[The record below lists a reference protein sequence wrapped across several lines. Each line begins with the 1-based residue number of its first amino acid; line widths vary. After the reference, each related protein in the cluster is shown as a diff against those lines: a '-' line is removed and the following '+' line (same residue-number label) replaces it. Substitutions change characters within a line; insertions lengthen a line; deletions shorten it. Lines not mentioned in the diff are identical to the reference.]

1 MDGEDGRRS
10 RICLPPP
17 HPFPVSRSGR
27 TFTAVTYNSILSPDI
42 LVVRFSSI
50 GDVLLTTPLLRALR
64 TKWPGARVTVLTKRA
79 YLPLVSDN
87 PNVTEAFGL
96 TPQDTVRSAAALIR
110 QVRYSHIL
118 DLQGGT
124 RTALLRLVAR
134 GPWTGFS
141 HRRFARELLI
151 RFKHN
156 RYTEHVPVP
165 ERYFEAAADL
175 DVEPDGGPIEFFLKP
190 AADEKAAAWLARAG
204 VGKTRALVA
213 VAPGAAHATKRWPVE
228 HWIKLIRQITHTG
241 ADIVALG
248 GPEDSAVGAEI
259 AARGGAQVAS
269 AAGELSLQ
277 ETGAVLKRAAAL
289 ISGDTG
295 VMHMATGVGTPV
307 VALFGPTVRQFGFFP
322 YNAHASVVERNL
334 GCRPCSS
341 HGSTECPLE
350 HHLCMREILPDMVFT
365 ALSRTLA

>member
-1 MDGEDGRRS
+1 M
-10 RICLPPP
+10 
-17 HPFPVSRSGR
+17 
-27 TFTAVTYNSILSPDI
+27 TYNSFLSPDI
-42 LVVRFSSI
+42 LVVRFSSM
-50 GDVLLTTPLLRALR
+50 GDILLATPLLRAIR
-64 TKWPGARVTVLTKRA
+64 TKWPGARVTVLTKRQ
-79 YLPLVSDN
+79 YVPLVSDN
-87 PNVTEAFGL
+87 PNVTETFGL
-96 TPQDTVRSAAALIR
+96 TPHDTARSVAAL
-110 QVRYSHIL
+110 VRRVKYSHIL

-124 RTALLRLVAR
+124 RTLPVRLLAP
-134 GPWTGFS
+134 GPWSGYS
-141 HRRFARELLI
+141 HRRLARELLI
-151 RFKHN
+151 RFKQN

-175 DVEPDGGPIEFFLKP
+175 GVEADGGPLEFFLHP
-190 AADEKAAAWLARAG
+190 DAEERASAWLGRAG
-204 VGKTRALVA
+204 VGTNRALVA

-228 HWIKLIRQITHTG
+228 HWTKLIRQITHTG

-259 AARGGAQVAS
+259 AVRSGAKVAS
-269 AAGELSLQ
+269 AAGELGLQ
-277 ETGAVLKRAAAL
+277 ETGAVLRRAAAL

-322 YNAHASVVERNL
+322 YNAHASVVERHL

-341 HGSTECPLE
+341 HGSAECPLQ

-365 ALSRTLA
+365 TLSRMLA